1 MSEVGLRL
9 PEREGTRAGAGS
21 RLVYMP
27 SIYLALLL
35 FGLTAVGFYLLI
47 RLQFLLIL
55 LFLSVLLACGVAGPV
70 RRLEQWR
77 LPRSLAIG
85 LVYLG
90 VLGVF
95 AGIGWYVL
103 PRLVGQAVN
112 IAQDI
117 PNRIEQT
124 EQWRRRV
131 EDLGRD
137 YPILEQLDARLT
149 EFASG
154 AGEDVATRLLEMP
167 RAFAKAIFSLVTIF
181 TIAFL
186 LLMAKERLLDVL
198 LSVFHPRQRA
208 TTRRVLD
215 EMGVRLGAYLRSKI
229 IVMVIVGTL
238 VFATLFALG
247 SPYAVLV
254 AIFAGTFEALPRI
267 GPWIGR
273 AGIAVA
279 VLPLGWEKVA
289 IAMVAHVVIEN
300 LKGLFLSPIIEGNQ
314 VDIYPLTAFVA
325 IIAGGLLLGWVGA
338 FIAVPAAAVVQVVV
352 EDVLIPWR
360 HRQLAAA
367 EQEYFVGPPVP
378 EPDPSEAGLTLAPRS
393 TSSTGPAPPPSTVP
407 DLHPSGPVHVRRG

>member
-1 MSEVGLRL
+1 MSEARWGQ
-9 PEREGTRAGAGS
+9 PEPHGAGS
-21 RLVYMP
+21 GARSRLAYMP
-27 SIYLALLL
+27 SIYTALLL
-35 FGLTAVGFYLLI
+35 FGLTVVGFYLLI
-47 RLQFLLIL
+47 QLQFLLIL
-55 LFLSVLLACGVAGPV
+55 LFFSVLLASGVARPV

-77 LPRSLAIG
+77 LPRPLAIG

-90 VLGVF
+90 ILAVF

-112 IAQDI
+112 IAQDL

-131 EDLGRD
+131 EELGRD
-137 YPILEQLDARLT
+137 YPILERLDARLT
-149 EFASG
+149 AIASG
-154 AGEDVATRLLEMP
+154 AGEDVAARLLEMP
-167 RAFAKAIFSLVTIF
+167 QAFAKGLFSLMTIF
-181 TIAFL
+181 TLAFL
-186 LLMAKERLLDVL
+186 LLMTKDRMLDLL
-198 LSVFHPRQRA
+198 LSLFHPQQRA

-215 EMGVRLGAYLRSKI
+215 EMGVRLGAYLRSKVI
-229 IVMVIVGTL
+229 IMVIVGTL
-238 VFATLFALG
+238 VFATLFFLG

-254 AIFAGTFEALPRI
+254 AIFAGAFEALPRI

-273 AGIAVA
+273 AGIVVA

-300 LKGLFLSPIIEGNQ
+300 LKGLFLGPIIEGNQ
-314 VDIYPLTAFVA
+314 VDIHPLTAFVA

-338 FIAVPAAAVVQVVV
+338 FIAVPAAAAVQVVV

-367 EQEYFVGPPVP
+367 EQEYFVGPPS
-378 EPDPSEAGLTLAPRS
+378 PDPGLSETTLNPAPRP
-393 TSSTGPAPPPSTVP
+393 TPPAVPAPPPPTFP
-407 DLHPSGPVHVRRG
+407 DLRPTRSVQARRG

>member
-1 MSEVGLRL
+1 MIEAGADLAGS
-9 PEREGTRAGAGS
+9 EGTRPNLRS

-27 SIYLALLL
+27 SIYMALLL
-35 FGLTAVGFYLLI
+35 FGLTVVGFYLLI
-47 RLQFLLIL
+47 QLQFLLIL
-55 LFLSVLLACGVAGPV
+55 LFLSVLLACGVARPV
-70 RRLEQWR
+70 RRLEQWG

-90 VLGVF
+90 ILAVF

-112 IAQDI
+112 IAQDL

-131 EDLGRD
+131 EELGRD
-137 YPILEQLDARLT
+137 YPILERLDARLAAI
-149 EFASG
+149 ASG
-154 AGEDVATRLLEMP
+154 AGEDLAVRLMDMP
-167 RAFAKAIFSLVTIF
+167 RAFAKGLFSLLTIF
-181 TIAFL
+181 TLAFL
-186 LLMAKERLLDVL
+186 LLMTKDRMLDLL
-198 LSVFHPRQRA
+198 LSLFHPRHRA

-229 IVMVIVGTL
+229 IIMVIVGTL
-238 VFATLFALG
+238 VFATLFFLG

-254 AIFAGTFEALPRI
+254 AIFAGAFEALPRI

-273 AGIAVA
+273 FGIAVA

-289 IAMVAHVVIEN
+289 IAMVAHVAIEN
-300 LKGLFLSPIIEGNQ
+300 LKGLFLGPIIEGNQ
-314 VDIYPLTAFVA
+314 VDIHPLTAFVA
-325 IIAGGLLLGWVGA
+325 IIAGGLLLGWMGA
-338 FIAVPAAAVVQVVV
+338 FIAVPAAALVQVIV

-367 EQEYFVGPPVP
+367 EQEYFVGPPA
-378 EPDPSEAGLTLAPRS
+378 PDPDVSEGILTPAPRP
-393 TSSTGPAPPPSTVP
+393 TPSTIPSSPSPTLP
-407 DLHPSGPVHVRRG
+407 DLRPSGSVHAPRG

>member
-1 MSEVGLRL
+1 MSEARWGQ
-9 PEREGTRAGAGS
+9 PEPHGAGS
-21 RLVYMP
+21 GARSRLAYMP
-27 SIYLALLL
+27 SIYTALLL
-35 FGLTAVGFYLLI
+35 FGLTVVGFYLLI

-55 LFLSVLLACGVAGPV
+55 LFFSVLLACGVARPV

-90 VLGVF
+90 ILAVF

-112 IAQDI
+112 IAQDL

-131 EDLGRD
+131 EELGRD
-137 YPILEQLDARLT
+137 YPILERLDARLT
-149 EFASG
+149 AIASG
-154 AGEDVATRLLEMP
+154 AGEDVAARLLEMP
-167 RAFAKAIFSLVTIF
+167 QAFAKGLFSLMTIF
-181 TIAFL
+181 TLAFL
-186 LLMAKERLLDVL
+186 LLMTKDRMLALL
-198 LSVFHPRQRA
+198 LSLFHPQQRA

-215 EMGVRLGAYLRSKI
+215 EMGVRLGAYLRSKVI
-229 IVMVIVGTL
+229 IMVIVGTL
-238 VFATLFALG
+238 VFATLFFLG

-254 AIFAGTFEALPRI
+254 AIFAGAFEALPRI

-273 AGIAVA
+273 AGIVVA

-300 LKGLFLSPIIEGNQ
+300 LKGLFLGPIIEGNQ
-314 VDIYPLTAFVA
+314 VDIHPLTAFVA

-338 FIAVPAAAVVQVVV
+338 FIAVPAAAAVQVVV

-367 EQEYFVGPPVP
+367 EQEYFVGPPS
-378 EPDPSEAGLTLAPRS
+378 PDPDLSETTLNPAPRPTPS
-393 TSSTGPAPPPSTVP
+393 AVPAPPPPTFP
-407 DLHPSGPVHVRRG
+407 DLRPTRSVQVRRG